1 MTTKTRLELA
11 DNEQVNSMDDAL
23 QNKKPEAI

>member
-1 MTTKTRLELA
+1 MMTKTRLELA
-11 DNEQVNSMDDAL
+11 EYKQVNSSDETL